1 MRKESKKCIR
11 SIFLAVLTA
20 MLFVSCGGGGGG
32 GMVSFQNNSGFHNGG
47 DAGGWGNGHQ
57 TSNNGLNGGSI
68 NGSLSTKA
76 GTFTPPNDI
85 NWERIDLTITI
96 TSGGTTTTHTL
107 ANTETEAIA
116 ELLTSLKRGDVV
128 EVTADITMVDDDPR
142 TTSSGAVTIGVGDN
156 HISLPTPYKFECS
169 MEMTRNM
176 YEDYGCSDTPADA
189 SVSGSQTGIYTVN
202 NASSVIPPDASGT
215 GFIFDHWET
224 VPDGQVYVPGSSRG
238 DVVISPVFK
247 PDYSVAYTDL
257 VDTIVITEQSEF
269 NTLMSTHA
277 AQNFSGK
284 EIKLYCNVS
293 TSTGFTNTT
302 DGFQGTFNGNNKTVN
317 VNLTNNDENGLGFC
331 YKLASGATIQ
341 NLTITGSLVYSG
353 SDSISTDSVANAGAF
368 AAYNQGS
375 IEHCKNMA
383 NVTTTNSD
391 CNHVGGIVGFGD
403 GAGSLTGCS
412 NYGTIDN
419 AGNYAGG
426 IIGCIS
432 GNFSIYQCFNKG
444 SVTAHKS
451 SGLEQH
457 VGGIVGTDSSAGR
470 IEHCY
475 NTGNVIITANSNS
488 DAGGIVGLTNDGT
501 ISSCFNYGTANIQTS
516 FGGGSCKQIASAVYG
531 TTITDVYCTVPTN
544 AGSSLTSGTMT
555 DAINMLPVTEPLIW
569 ELRSGA
575 SYPTLINNPE

>member
-85 NWERIDLTITI
+85 DWSSIELTITV

-142 TTSSGAVTIGVGDN
+142 TASSGAVTIGVGDN

-269 NTLMSTHA
+269 TTLMNTHA
-277 AQNFSGK
+277 AENFSGK

-302 DGFQGTFNGNNKTVN
+302 DGFQGTFNGQNHRVTESISEDSE
-317 VNLTNNDENGLGFC
+317 LYAGLF
-331 YKLASGATIQ
+331 YVLESGATIQ
-341 NLTITGSLVYSG
+341 NLTTAGSVTLNTTGGYDVGGIVGNVSGGNIQNCVNMATVLNNNESAPSGGIAGSLTSGSITKCANKGNISSSYYLAGGITGNAETG
-353 SDSISTDSVANAGAF
+353 SSISECYNTANITVNAGVIGA
-368 AAYNQGS
+368 NQP
-375 IEHCKNMA
+375 
-383 NVTTTNSD
+383 
-391 CNHVGGIVGFGD
+391 HVGGIVGY
-403 GAGSLTGCS
+403 
-412 NYGTIDN
+412 NYSTPL
-419 AGNYAGG
+419 
-426 IIGCIS
+426 
-432 GNFSIYQCFNKG
+432 Q
-444 SVTAHKS
+444 
-451 SGLEQH
+451 
-457 VGGIVGTDSSAGR
+457 
-470 IEHCY
+470 HCY
-475 NTGNVIITANSNS
+475 NTGHITVTTTATSAF
-488 DAGGIVGLTNDGT
+488 AGGICGNNGAYGSSYQLSYCYSGGNQTVSAGVAFTGHIVGSQN
-501 ISSCFNYGTANIQTS
+501 NTS
-516 FGGGSCKQIASAVYG
+516 FSY
-531 TTITDVYCTVPTN
+531 VYCN
-544 AGSSLTSGTMT
+544 NSAGSSVTATGTVS
-555 DAINMLPVTEPLIW
+555 DANTALPNAFPSIW
-569 ELRSGA
+569 VAGSDGR
-575 SYPTLINNPE
+575 PRLINNPE